1 MAGERVTPRGGAP
14 EQEASPPTAAQARA
28 EVEARRAQDRADREA
43 AFTRAWGDRP
53 PGRWIVRASWAAT
66 VVLAAVTL
74 AAAVDPD
81 AFIGVFFGVAV
92 SWFFAGSALF
102 ALDVVLAAGRSRE
115 SAMGIGG
122 LFFLAGSAPR
132 RVQWLLLGSL
142 AVQVAVSVAG
152 AAVRP
157 FTPLAFG
164 TLAPVLGLA
173 LCGLWGVRH
182 GIFPDRATG
191 VGSSSRARA

>member
-1 MAGERVTPRGGAP
+1 M
-14 EQEASPPTAAQARA
+14 
-28 EVEARRAQDRADREA
+28 
-43 AFTRAWGDRP
+43 
-53 PGRWIVRASWAAT
+53 RASWAAT
-66 VVLAAVTL
+66 AVLAAVTL

-182 GIFPDRATG
+182 GIFPDRPTG